1 MKPTMNKRLLLASFF
16 TSSILFPLQA
26 NAQDF
31 QQLYVFGD
39 SLSDTGNFYKAT
51 GGIFPPSPPY
61 NQGRFSND
69 RIWVEYLAQDLGANS
84 TNFAFGGATTGSDN
98 TIPVPDFVPTLPGLQ
113 QEIASFKATNPTAN
127 PDALYVI
134 WAGANDYLGGG
145 VTNPSVPVN
154 NLSGAITTLAE
165 SGAENFLVVNL
176 PDLGKIPGTSDSP
189 QASNLTTLTNLHN
202 SGLDTSLNA
211 LSTNY
216 DINIYDLDVNSLF
229 ASAIAEPTKYGF
241 TNVTDACLS
250 DTGICSNPDEYLFW
264 DELHPTDAGHRIIGE
279 VASSRLQAEP
289 VPEPGAGLGILALGG
304 LGAGALL
311 KRRNQKQLNEIKL
324 RPVVRQN

>member
-1 MKPTMNKRLLLASFF
+1 MHKQLLLAGFF
-16 TSSILFPLQA
+16 TSSILFPVQA

-39 SLSDTGNFYKAT
+39 SLSDTGNFYNAT
-51 GGIFPPSPPY
+51 GGTFPPSPPY

-69 RIWVEYLAQDLGANS
+69 RLWVEYLAADLGATS
-84 TNFAFGGATTGSDN
+84 TNFAFGGATTGSNN
-98 TIPVPDFVPTLPGLQ
+98 TILIPDVTTLPGLQ
-113 QEIASFKATNPTAN
+113 QEIASFKTTNPIAN
-127 PDALYVI
+127 PDALYII

-145 VTNPSVPVN
+145 VTDPSVPVN
-154 NLSGAITTLAE
+154 NLSGAIATLAE

-176 PDLGKIPGTSDSP
+176 PDLGKIPGTNDSL
-189 QASNLTTLTNLHN
+189 QASSLTTLSNLHN

-211 LSTNY
+211 LSTSY
-216 DINIYDLDVNSLF
+216 DINIYDLNVSSLF
-229 ASAIAEPTKYGF
+229 AEAIAQPTKYGF

-250 DTGICSNPDEYLFW
+250 DTGICSNPNEYLFW

-304 LGAGALL
+304 LGAGALI
-311 KRRNQKQLNEIKL
+311 KRKHQKVAK
-324 RPVVRQN
+324 

>member
-1 MKPTMNKRLLLASFF
+1 MHKQLLLAGFF
-16 TSSILFPLQA
+16 TSSILFPVQA

-39 SLSDTGNFYKAT
+39 SLSDTGNFYNAT
-51 GGIFPPSPPY
+51 GGTFPPSPPY

-69 RIWVEYLAQDLGANS
+69 RLWVEYLAADLGATS
-84 TNFAFGGATTGSDN
+84 TNFAFGGATTGSNN
-98 TIPVPDFVPTLPGLQ
+98 TILIPDVTTLPGLQ
-113 QEIASFKATNPTAN
+113 QEIASFKTTNPIAN
-127 PDALYVI
+127 PDALYII

-145 VTNPSVPVN
+145 VTDPSVPVN
-154 NLSGAITTLAE
+154 NLSGAIATLAE

-176 PDLGKIPGTSDSP
+176 PDLGKIPGTNDSL
-189 QASNLTTLTNLHN
+189 QASSLTTLSNLHN

-211 LSTNY
+211 LSTSY
-216 DINIYDLDVNSLF
+216 DINIYDLDVSSLF
-229 ASAIAEPTKYGF
+229 AEAIAQPTKYGF

-250 DTGICSNPDEYLFW
+250 DTGICSNPNEYLFW

-304 LGAGALL
+304 LGAGALI
-311 KRRNQKQLNEIKL
+311 KRKHQKVAK
-324 RPVVRQN
+324 